1 MKLEV
6 KNLSFGYQKGQHLW
20 ENVSFTVKKGEIF
33 SILGANGAGKSTLL
47 RSIIGFLHP
56 ETGSVFFEDDEG
68 HRYDAFEAGSD
79 FTSHIGYVPQM
90 QDNAYS
96 FALKDYVLLGCAP
109 HLGLFQS
116 PSKEYVLWQRWGF
129 MIEGINLSIRSP
141 AGSNGRQSLRVPFCS
156 SQI

>member
-109 HLGLFQS
+109 SFGLIPISF
-116 PSKEYVLWQRWGF
+116 
-129 MIEGINLSIRSP
+129 
-141 AGSNGRQSLRVPFCS
+141 
-156 SQI
+156 